1 MRVSDALLLL
11 IIKNGGRLPG
21 SVVNEM
27 GVLRLALDLWEARK
41 SIENTDL
48 VIELTNVKG

>member
-11 IIKNGGRLPG
+11 IIRNGGRLPRG
-21 SVVNEM
+21 TVNEM

-41 SIENTDL
+41 SIESTDL
-48 VIELTNVKG
+48 VIELTNMKV